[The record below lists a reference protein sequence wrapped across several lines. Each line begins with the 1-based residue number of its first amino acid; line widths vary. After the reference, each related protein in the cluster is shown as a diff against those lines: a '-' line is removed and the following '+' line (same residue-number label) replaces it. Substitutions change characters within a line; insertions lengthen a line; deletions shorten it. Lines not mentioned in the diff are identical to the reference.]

1 MTDVTAYETLAKPS
15 DAELEISRSR
25 FLAHLARVGS
35 EADAREVIDRVRAE
49 HPRAR
54 HHCTAFVIGADARV
68 QRSSDDGEPGG
79 TAGAPMLEALL
90 SAGLRDVVAVV
101 TRYFGGVLL
110 GAGGLTRAY
119 RSAVAE
125 AVAQAKRQKRELLTP
140 VEIECAYDV
149 APVIEAEAR
158 RRQYIIG
165 KSQYAEAVTLE
176 LLVRQEN
183 IDACQSLTAEASSGQ
198 ARMRWSDARFVDV

>member
-68 QRSSDDGEPGG
+68 QRSSDDGEP
-79 TAGAPMLEALL
+79 
-90 SAGLRDVVAVV
+90 
-101 TRYFGGVLL
+101 
-110 GAGGLTRAY
+110 
-119 RSAVAE
+119 
-125 AVAQAKRQKRELLTP
+125 
-140 VEIECAYDV
+140 
-149 APVIEAEAR
+149 
-158 RRQYIIG
+158 
-165 KSQYAEAVTLE
+165 
-176 LLVRQEN
+176 
-183 IDACQSLTAEASSGQ
+183 
-198 ARMRWSDARFVDV
+198 RWHGRCPNA